1 MYNYIIALDGS
12 NSTWRRLLIVCEISS
27 NLMRTNILQKYEK
40 VALGIVYILLLPFSM
55 TITMKERIKG
65 KWHSWQLENN
75 LRGVLA
81 IAFWFQ

>member
-1 MYNYIIALDGS
+1 MK
-12 NSTWRRLLIVCEISS
+12 
-27 NLMRTNILQKYEK
+27 MNILQKYEK
-40 VALGIVYILLLPFSM
+40 VALGAEYILVLHFSM
-55 TITMKERIKG
+55 TITMKERIKV

>member
-1 MYNYIIALDGS
+1 MAAIAHREDHYYYKICS
-12 NSTWRRLLIVCEISS
+12 NP
-27 NLMRTNILQKYEK
+27 MRKNILQKYEK
-40 VALGIVYILLLPFSM
+40 VALGTEYILVLPFSM

-81 IAFWFQ
+81 IAFLFQ